1 MHPMSKAYRDND
13 DLQLWQLAK
22 VSDDSLAFA
31 ELHRRYS
38 HRLYALAVR
47 KTGNIEV
54 SEDLVQD
61 LFVHLWLQRTG
72 ITIEKAFNLYLFSA
86 LKNRIISYLRK
97 QLVQH
102 TVSLNDIDLE
112 TLSSQSANLVQEWLS
127 LKEVQEIYSRE
138 LANLPEKSKHVF
150 EMSRN
155 GVPNKEIAQML
166 DLSEK
171 TVEFHISKCLRVLR
185 TRFGYVVNVMVWI
198 LANAV

>member
-1 MHPMSKAYRDND
+1 MHPMSNDYRDND
-13 DLQLWQLAK
+13 DLELWQLAK

-38 HRLYALAVR
+38 SRLYALAVR

-61 LFVHLWLQRTG
+61 LFVHLWLQRAG

-97 QLVQH
+97 HIVQQ

-185 TRFGYVVNVMVWI
+185 TKFGYVVNVVVWI

>member
-1 MHPMSKAYRDND
+1 MHLMSKDYREND
-13 DLQLWQLAK
+13 DLELWQLAK

-38 HRLYALAVR
+38 ARLYALAVR
-47 KTGNIEV
+47 KTGNSEV

-97 QLVQH
+97 QIVQH
-102 TVSLNDIDLE
+102 TISLNDIDLE

-138 LANLPEKSKHVF
+138 LANLPEKSKQVF
-150 EMSRN
+150 EMSRS
-155 GVPNKEIAQML
+155 GVPNKEIAQLL

-185 TRFGYVVNVMVWI
+185 TRFGYVVNVLVWV
-198 LANAV
+198 LAGTM

>member
-1 MHPMSKAYRDND
+1 MSKAYRDRD
-13 DLQLWQLAK
+13 DLELWQLAQ

-38 HRLYALAVR
+38 SRLYALAVR
-47 KTGNIEV
+47 KTGNSEV

-61 LFVHLWLQRTG
+61 LFVHLWLQRAG
-72 ITIEKAFNLYLFSA
+72 ITIEKALSLYLFSA
-86 LKNRIISYLRK
+86 LKNRIISHLRK
-97 QLVQH
+97 QIVQH

-127 LKEVQEIYSRE
+127 LKEVQEIYARE
-138 LANLPEKSKHVF
+138 LSNLPEKSKHVF

-171 TVEFHISKCLRVLR
+171 TVEIHISKCLRVLR
-185 TRFGYVVNVMVWI
+185 TKFGYVVNVLVWV
-198 LANAV
+198 LANTV

>member
-1 MHPMSKAYRDND
+1 MSTAYRERND
-13 DLQLWQLAK
+13 LELWQLAK

-38 HRLYALAVR
+38 ARLYALALR
-47 KTGNIEV
+47 KTGNGGA

-61 LFVHLWLQRTG
+61 LFVHLWLQRAD
-72 ITIEKAFNLYLFSA
+72 INIEKAFNIYLFSA

-97 QLVQH
+97 QIVHH
-102 TVSLNDIDLE
+102 TISLSDVDLE

-138 LANLPEKSKHVF
+138 LGNLPEKSKHVF
-150 EMSRN
+150 EMSRS
-155 GVPNKEIAQML
+155 GVPNREIAEML
-166 DLSEK
+166 GLSEK

-185 TRFGYVVNVMVWI
+185 ARFGYVVNVLVWI
-198 LANAV
+198 LANAI

>member
-1 MHPMSKAYRDND
+1 MSNAYRDSD
-13 DLQLWQLAK
+13 DLELWQLAK

-38 HRLYALAVR
+38 SRLYALAVR

-61 LFVHLWLQRTG
+61 LFVHLWLQRAG
-72 ITIEKAFNLYLFSA
+72 IAIEKAFNLYLFSA

-97 QLVQH
+97 QIAQH

-150 EMSRN
+150 EMSRS

-185 TRFGYVVNVMVWI
+185 TKFGYVVNVLVWV
-198 LANAV
+198 LMSS

>member
-1 MHPMSKAYRDND
+1 MSKDYRDND
-13 DLQLWQLAK
+13 DLELWQLAK

-38 HRLYALAVR
+38 PRLYALAVR
-47 KTGNIEV
+47 KTGNSEV

-97 QLVQH
+97 QLIQH
-102 TVSLNDIDLE
+102 TISLNDIDLE

-138 LANLPEKSKHVF
+138 LANLPEKSKQVF
-150 EMSRN
+150 EMSRS
-155 GVPNKEIAQML
+155 GVPNKEIAQLL

-185 TRFGYVVNVMVWI
+185 TKFGYVVNVLVWV
-198 LANAV
+198 LAGTM

>member
-1 MHPMSKAYRDND
+1 MSKAYRDSD
-13 DLQLWQLAK
+13 DLELWQLAR

-38 HRLYALAVR
+38 SRLYALAVR

-61 LFVHLWLQRTG
+61 LFVHLWLQRAG
-72 ITIEKAFNLYLFSA
+72 IVIEKAFNLYLFSA

-97 QLVQH
+97 QITQH

-127 LKEVQEIYSRE
+127 LKEVQEIYARE

-150 EMSRN
+150 EMSRS
-155 GVPNKEIAQML
+155 GVPNKEIAQLL

-185 TRFGYVVNVMVWI
+185 TKFGYVVNVLVWV
-198 LANAV
+198 LAGAM

>member
-1 MHPMSKAYRDND
+1 MSNAYRDND
-13 DLQLWQLAK
+13 DLELWQLAK

-38 HRLYALAVR
+38 SRLYALAVR
-47 KTGNIEV
+47 KTGSIEV

-61 LFVHLWLQRTG
+61 LFVHLWLQRAA

-86 LKNRIISYLRK
+86 LKNRIISHLRK
-97 QLVQH
+97 QIVQH

-185 TRFGYVVNVMVWI
+185 TKFGYVVNVVVWI

>member
-1 MHPMSKAYRDND
+1 MSKAYRDRD
-13 DLQLWQLAK
+13 DLELWQLAK

-38 HRLYALAVR
+38 SRLYALAVR
-47 KTGNIEV
+47 KTGNSEV

-61 LFVHLWLQRTG
+61 LFVHLWLQREG

-97 QLVQH
+97 QIVQH

-127 LKEVQEIYSRE
+127 LKEVQEIYARE

-185 TRFGYVVNVMVWI
+185 TKFGYVVNVVVWV
-198 LANAV
+198 LMSS

>member
-1 MHPMSKAYRDND
+1 MHLMSKDYRDND
-13 DLQLWQLAK
+13 DLGLWQLAR

-38 HRLYALAVR
+38 SRLYTLALR
-47 KTGNIEV
+47 KTGNSEV

-72 ITIEKAFNLYLFSA
+72 ITVEKAFNLYLFSA
-86 LKNRIISYLRK
+86 LKNRIISHLRK
-97 QLVQH
+97 QLTQH
-102 TVSLNDIDLE
+102 TVSLNDIDVE

-127 LKEVQEIYSRE
+127 LKEVQEIYTRE
-138 LANLPEKSKHVF
+138 LSNLPEKSKQVF
-150 EMSRN
+150 EMSRS

-166 DLSEK
+166 ELSEK

-185 TRFGYVVNVMVWI
+185 TKFGYVVNVLVWV
-198 LANAV
+198 LAAGM

>member
-1 MHPMSKAYRDND
+1 MHPMSKAYRDRD
-13 DLQLWQLAK
+13 DLELWQLAQ

-38 HRLYALAVR
+38 SRLYALAVR
-47 KTGNIEV
+47 KTGNSEV

-61 LFVHLWLQRTG
+61 LFVHLWLQRAG
-72 ITIEKAFNLYLFSA
+72 ITIEKALSLYLFSA
-86 LKNRIISYLRK
+86 LKNRIISHLRK
-97 QLVQH
+97 QIVQH

-127 LKEVQEIYSRE
+127 LKEVQEIYARE
-138 LANLPEKSKHVF
+138 LSNLPEKSKHVF

-185 TRFGYVVNVMVWI
+185 TKFGYVVNVLVWV
-198 LANAV
+198 LANTV

>member
-1 MHPMSKAYRDND
+1 MSKAYRDRD
-13 DLQLWQLAK
+13 DLELWQLAQ

-38 HRLYALAVR
+38 SRLYALAVR
-47 KTGNIEV
+47 KTGNSEV

-61 LFVHLWLQRTG
+61 LFVHLWLQRAG
-72 ITIEKAFNLYLFSA
+72 ITIEKALSLYLFSA
-86 LKNRIISYLRK
+86 LKNRIISHLRK
-97 QLVQH
+97 QIVQH

-127 LKEVQEIYSRE
+127 LKEVQEIYARE
-138 LANLPEKSKHVF
+138 LSNLPEKSKHVF

-185 TRFGYVVNVMVWI
+185 TKFGYVVNVLVWV
-198 LANAV
+198 LANTV

>member
-1 MHPMSKAYRDND
+1 MHLMSKDYRGND
-13 DLQLWQLAK
+13 DLELWQLAK

-38 HRLYALAVR
+38 PRLYALALR
-47 KTGNIEV
+47 KTGSSEV

-72 ITIEKAFNLYLFSA
+72 IAIEKAFNFYVFSA
-86 LKNRIISYLRK
+86 LKNRIISHLRK
-97 QLVQH
+97 QLVHH

-138 LANLPEKSKHVF
+138 LANLPEKSKQVF
-150 EMSRN
+150 EMSRS
-155 GVPNKEIAQML
+155 GVSNKEIAQML

-185 TRFGYVVNVMVWI
+185 AKFGYVVNVLVWV
-198 LANAV
+198 LAAAM

>member
-1 MHPMSKAYRDND
+1 MSKAYRDSD

-38 HRLYALAVR
+38 PRLYALALR
-47 KTGNIEV
+47 KTGNSEV

-97 QLVQH
+97 QILQH

-185 TRFGYVVNVMVWI
+185 VKFGYVVNVLVWVV
-198 LANAV
+198 AGVGG

>member
-1 MHPMSKAYRDND
+1 MSNAYRDND
-13 DLQLWQLAK
+13 DLELWQLAK

-38 HRLYALAVR
+38 SRLYALAVR

-61 LFVHLWLQRTG
+61 LFVHLWLQRAG

-97 QLVQH
+97 HIVQQ

-185 TRFGYVVNVMVWI
+185 TKFGYVVNVVVWI

>member
-1 MHPMSKAYRDND
+1 MSNAYRDSD
-13 DLQLWQLAK
+13 DLELWQLAK

-38 HRLYALAVR
+38 PRLYALAVR

-61 LFVHLWLQRTG
+61 LFVHLWLQRVG

-97 QLVQH
+97 YIVQH

-138 LANLPEKSKHVF
+138 LANLPDKSKHIF

-185 TRFGYVVNVMVWI
+185 TKFGYVVNVLVWV
-198 LANAV
+198 LMSA

>member
-185 TRFGYVVNVMVWI
+185 TKFGYVVNVMVWI

>member
-1 MHPMSKAYRDND
+1 MSNAYRDND
-13 DLQLWQLAK
+13 DLELWQLAK

-38 HRLYALAVR
+38 SRLYALAVR
-47 KTGNIEV
+47 KTGNSVV

-61 LFVHLWLQRTG
+61 LFVHLWLQRAA

-97 QLVQH
+97 QIVQH

-185 TRFGYVVNVMVWI
+185 TKFGYVVNVVVWI